1 MGKPLKSLEGGNNNL
16 NPDDPTPEKKLK
28 TTGNLG
34 NSPLIS
40 EDSNKKD
47 RKLFY
52 STTNFQ
58 EESHSKGKGQL
69 QTDLEMLRLNEK
81 ELKNELKQKTEENE
95 GLKKELAEKSESEKH
110 LRADV
115 EEMHAALENV
125 QKYFQTYEKKIER
138 IGNVANDFFL
148 FFNNFNGF

>member
-16 NPDDPTPEKKLK
+16 DPTPEKKLK

-34 NSPLIS
+34 NSPLIN
-40 EDSNKKD
+40 EESNKKD

-52 STTNFQ
+52 STTNFP
-58 EESHSKGKGQL
+58 EESHSKEKGQL

-95 GLKKELAEKSESEKH
+95 GLKKELAEKTESEKH

-125 QKYFQTYEKKIER
+125 QTYFQTHEKKIER